1 MDVNLDFVVLES
13 NKGKS
18 KTYVAVEPEFKGN
31 VEGGLWVGVTG
42 EGVTNHGLVS
52 STLSEWEGKFVPDVH
67 PVGVVFVAK
76 HIT

>member
-1 MDVNLDFVVLES
+1 MNVNLDFVVLKS

-31 VEGGLWVGVTG
+31 VEGGLWGGVTG
-42 EGVTNHGLVS
+42 DGVTSHYLVS
-52 STLSEWEGKFVPDVH
+52 GTFSEWEGKFVPDVH
-67 PVGVVFVAK
+67 PVRVVLVAK